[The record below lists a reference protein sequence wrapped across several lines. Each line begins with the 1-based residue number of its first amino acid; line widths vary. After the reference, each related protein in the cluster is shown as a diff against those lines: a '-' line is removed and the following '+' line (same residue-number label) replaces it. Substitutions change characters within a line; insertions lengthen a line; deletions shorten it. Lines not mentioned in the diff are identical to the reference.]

1 MSPARCLMTVAAAA
15 LASAMLAAAAQPLDI
30 RASEIVGREVRTSQG
45 ELLTIRDLLID
56 PRTRRVEYLALS
68 RAGGNGQEEL
78 ALYPASALRS
88 GAGNEI
94 LLMLPEAESASGPSA
109 SREHLLAPRAHLPL
123 SRLGRLDEMLVR
135 LTDGTVSF
143 SAPPLP

>member
-1 MSPARCLMTVAAAA
+1 MGPARCLMTVTAAA
-15 LASAMLAAAAQPLDI
+15 LASTVLTAGAQSLDI

-68 RAGGNGQEEL
+68 RAGEAGQEEL
-78 ALYPASALRS
+78 PLYPASALRS
-88 GAGNEI
+88 GAGYEV
-94 LLMLPEAESASGPSA
+94 LLVLPEAASAGSG
-109 SREHLLAPRAHLPL
+109 APRAHLRL
-123 SRLGRLDEMLVR
+123 SQLGRLDEMLVR

-143 SAPPLP
+143 TAPPLP

>member
-15 LASAMLAAAAQPLDI
+15 LASATLAAAAQSLVLADI

-68 RAGGNGQEEL
+68 RAGVSGEEAL
-78 ALYPASALRS
+78 PLYPVSALRS
-88 GAGNEI
+88 GAGKE
-94 LLMLPEAESASGPSA
+94 MLFVLPDAASAGSG
-109 SREHLLAPRAHLPL
+109 APPAYLRL
-123 SRLGRLDEMLVR
+123 SKLGRLDDMIVR

-143 SAPPLP
+143 TAPPSP